1 MVGAWISECEPR
13 VVNGRL
19 NELPYSMPRG
29 IQQREYML
37 SNQRDRHMAAVAV
50 LLHCRL
56 FNYFVQVTSVH

>member
-19 NELPYSMPRG
+19 NELPYNMPRG

-37 SNQRDRHMAAVAV
+37 SNQRDRRMAAVA

-56 FNYFVQVTSVH
+56 FNYFMQVTSVH

>member
-19 NELPYSMPRG
+19 NELPYNMPRG

-37 SNQRDRHMAAVAV
+37 SNQRDRRMAAVAE

-56 FNYFVQVTSVH
+56 FGYFVQVTSVH